1 MTESPSHTVQEYEEQ
16 LEALRERLL
25 GMASRVENMISR
37 SIEALTEGNVELA
50 EQTIEEDKK
59 VNSDEMETD
68 RLCLVILAKRQPM
81 ASDLRFI
88 SIGLKMVTDLERIGD
103 LAVNI
108 CLEAID
114 QQEDYDDSPPLD
126 DVPAMGDIVQ
136 GMVKAAIDS
145 FVDEDADAARQVIQQ
160 DDTVDEMY
168 NEINR
173 ELIEYMRETDNG
185 IEAATGVQ
193 SVAKHLERM
202 ADHTTNLAEQVIFMV
217 EGEDVRHQDKLAEN
231 WKQES
236 GRS

>member
-1 MTESPSHTVQEYEEQ
+1 MSESPSRTVQEYEEE
-16 LEALRERLL
+16 LEELRERLL

-37 SIEALTEGNVELA
+37 SIEALTEGNTELA

-59 VNSDEMETD
+59 INSDEMETD
-68 RLCLVILAKRQPM
+68 QLCHVILAKRQPM

-88 SIGLKMVTDLERIGD
+88 SIALKMVTDLERIGD

-114 QQEDYDDSPPLD
+114 QQDYEDSPPLD

-185 IEAATGVQ
+185 IEAATGIQ

-236 GRS
+236 GNS

>member
-1 MTESPSHTVQEYEEQ
+1 MSESPSRTVQEYEEE
-16 LEALRERLL
+16 LEELRERLL

-37 SIEALTEGNVELA
+37 AIEALTEGNTELA

-59 VNSDEMETD
+59 INSDEMETD
-68 RLCLVILAKRQPM
+68 QLCHVILAKRQPM

-88 SIGLKMVTDLERIGD
+88 SIALKMVTDLERIGD

-114 QQEDYDDSPPLD
+114 QQDYEDSPPLD

-145 FVDEDADAARQVIQQ
+145 FVDEDAEAARQVIQQ

-185 IEAATGVQ
+185 IEAATGIQ

-236 GRS
+236 GNS

>member
-16 LEALRERLL
+16 LEELRERLL

-114 QQEDYDDSPPLD
+114 QQQDYDDSPPLD